1 MPIEPSLEQDRRLV
15 QRLKR
20 RDPDAMMELY
30 DRYARLLYS
39 IIYRAVHNYSVA
51 EDITQEAFLRVWNRI
66 VTFDE
71 ERGNLEGWLV
81 TIARNRAF
89 DYLRSLRNTAGQST
103 VSLTDFERSGS
114 LPPTGSGAEQLALA
128 NLVGEALKALNRDQ
142 REVIEL
148 THFEGMTQTEIA
160 GKLKKPLGTVKS
172 LVRSALKSLRLAVG
186 SASSG
191 QPESSSNAVSR
202 SQEVRNDL

>member
-1 MPIEPSLEQDRRLV
+1 
-15 QRLKR
+15 
-20 RDPDAMMELY
+20 MMELY

-39 IIYRAVHNYSVA
+39 IIYRAVHDYSVA

-89 DYLRSLRNTAGQST
+89 DYLRSLRNAAGQST